1 MYLIC
6 SCRFENLLAFQ
17 IVSNVWIIIVPLNRN
32 VANSVTS
39 VLQEKKPMK
48 LTKPIF
54 LGELCLMYCTHKSN
68 SYMYAFLRICTDL
81 NYYSTVHRLMKPQ
94 ELHVTLLCY
103 SVQWM
108 CIYSIHILFY
118 LVVYQAFVYCCCLE
132 GKLASHQMIHVTVNT
147 SGIQSILSAHSHV
160 TLYYFSI
167 IDSLDFPL
175 IPTISI
181 QHLHVPVYGCDSL
194 TV

>member
-17 IVSNVWIIIVPLNRN
+17 IISNVWIIIVPLNRN

-39 VLQEKKPMK
+39 VLQGKTKNKNKNMK
-48 LTKPIF
+48 LIKPRF

-68 SYMYAFLRICTDL
+68 AFLGICTDL
-81 NYYSTVHRLMKPQ
+81 NYYSIVHRLMKPHK
-94 ELHVTLLCY
+94 LHVTL
-103 SVQWM
+103 QWM

-118 LVVYQAFVYCCCLE
+118 VAVYQAFVHCCCLE
-132 GKLASHQMIHVTVNT
+132 GKLASHQMVTVNT

-160 TLYYFSI
+160 TLYYFFH
-167 IDSLDFPL
+167 DSF
-175 IPTISI
+175 T
-181 QHLHVPVYGCDSL
+181 
-194 TV
+194 